1 MSIKEFLKADK
12 KRAGVIISIII
23 LLIGVVPLII
33 FTFFADPAHPYT
45 ITQETLISEDGTE
58 IQALIYTPLTASG
71 NIPGVVLAHGYCGS
85 KGSLNSI
92 GIELVKRNF
101 LVVNIDFRGHGA
113 SGGYLSRDPDG
124 YEKLEM
130 DIMAGVQ
137 YLKDSGMVDKIGLM
151 GHSMGAGTVRRVA
164 EKIPNQINATVS
176 MGSIPSSANTTLI
189 PNLLVAL
196 GQFEQAMVVDSALD
210 FLELYTGQTDVA
222 FDTLYGDFADGNATK
237 VALGPFSEHLYERT
251 DPVIH
256 YEIVNWFELAF
267 YGSVR
272 WEIAITSVY
281 QNSFYYISIFGS
293 VCLCFVIIIYLTK
306 FIWKNGTIYLR
317 KDLIKNTSVIPLM
330 LYSIII
336 GVIGLLS
343 YLILSDLFIDV
354 LPVSAGD
361 QLFAFNFGT
370 ALGIFIVYSLLVLRK
385 ERVGIKNLP
394 MKFKELTSNNTTSS
408 LIFGV
413 LTAILLIIGITSIS
427 YWSQSPGW
435 PTTREIGTIIG
446 LTFIFFPLLFVK
458 EFYFR
463 TVQSKLN
470 FSNRFKEYFSM
481 VFIGVFLETI
491 VTVPLALLTW
501 GSANSMLSFISLS
514 LTATF
519 IMTVIQQI
527 LVTWVYMH
535 SGRNIVGSTVFLCI
549 FYSWII
555 INFFPFA

>member
-1 MSIKEFLKADK
+1 MSIIEFLKADK

-58 IQALIYTPLTASG
+58 IQALIYAPLTASG
-71 NIPGVVLAHGYCGS
+71 SIPGVVLAHGYCGS

-113 SGGYLSRDPDG
+113 SGGYLSRDPEG

-130 DIMAGVQ
+130 DVMAGIQ
-137 YLKDSGMVDKIGLM
+137 YLKDSGVVDKIGLM

-176 MGSIPSSANTTLI
+176 MGSIPSSANATLI

-210 FLELYTGQTDVA
+210 FLELYTGQTGLA
-222 FDTLYGDFADGNATK
+222 FDTLYGDFTDGSATK

-251 DPVIH
+251 DPVII

-272 WEIAITSVY
+272 WEIVITSVF
-281 QNSFYYISIFGS
+281 QNAFFYVSIFGS
-293 VCLCFVIIIYLTK
+293 VCLCFVVIIYLSK
-306 FIWKNGTIYLR
+306 FIWKDKTMDMR
-317 KDLIKNTSVIPLM
+317 KDLTKNTSILLLL

-336 GVIGLLS
+336 GIISLLS
-343 YLILSDLFIDV
+343 YLIFADLFVDV
-354 LPVSAGD
+354 VTFSAGD
-361 QLFAFNFGT
+361 QIFAFNFGF
-370 ALGIFIVYSLLVLRK
+370 ALGVLIVYSLLVLRK
-385 ERVGIKNLP
+385 ERVSLKDLP
-394 MKFKELTSNNTTSS
+394 MKFKELTSNNITSS

-413 LTAILLIIGITSIS
+413 VAAILLIIGITKIS
-427 YWSQSPGW
+427 FWSQSPGW

-481 VFIGVFLETI
+481 VFIGIFMETV

-519 IMTVIQQI
+519 IMAVIQQI

-549 FYSWII
+549 LYSWIM

>member
-1 MSIKEFLKADK
+1 MSIIEFLKADK

-71 NIPGVVLAHGYCGS
+71 SIPGVVLAHGYCGS
-85 KGSLNSI
+85 KGSLHNI

-113 SGGYLSRDPDG
+113 SGGYLSRDPEG

-130 DIMAGVQ
+130 DVMAGVQ
-137 YLKDSGMVDKIGLM
+137 YLKDSGVVDKIGLM

-196 GQFEQAMVVDSALD
+196 GQFEQAMVVDSSLD
-210 FLELYTGQTDVA
+210 FLKNYTGLTNVA
-222 FDTLYGDFADGNATK
+222 FDTLYGDFTDGNATK
-237 VALGPFSEHLYERT
+237 VAIGPFSEHLYERS
-251 DPVIH
+251 DPVII

-272 WEIAITSVY
+272 WEIVITSVF
-281 QNSFYYISIFGS
+281 QNAFFYISIFGS
-293 VCLCFVIIIYLTK
+293 VCLCFVVIIYLSK
-306 FIWKNGTIYLR
+306 FIWKDKTMDIR
-317 KDLIKNTSVIPLM
+317 KDLTKNTSIFLLL

-336 GVIGLLS
+336 GIISLLS
-343 YLILSDLFIDV
+343 YLIFADLFVDV
-354 LPVSAGD
+354 VTFSAGD
-361 QLFAFNFGT
+361 QIFAFNFGF
-370 ALGIFIVYSLLVLRK
+370 ALGVLIVYSLLVLRK
-385 ERVGIKNLP
+385 ERVGIKDLP
-394 MKFKELTSNNTTSS
+394 MKFKELTSNNAASS
-408 LIFGV
+408 LIYGV
-413 LTAILLIIGITSIS
+413 ATAIILIIGITSIS
-427 YWSQSPGW
+427 FWSQSPGW
-435 PTTREIGTIIG
+435 PTSRELGTIIG

-481 VFIGVFLETI
+481 VFIGIFMETV

-519 IMTVIQQI
+519 IMAVIQQI

-549 FYSWII
+549 FYSWIM